1 MKLCVG
7 CHRSASRGLSPG
19 RPAKSELRLQFTPRN
34 RRTQFRREAQG
45 AGGEACGSVVE
56 FLHAMRIFVLGT
68 GATGSLLAQLL
79 ERQGHTV
86 WCGDRDPERARRFLG
101 KKSLIP
107 VAQVNARNLRG
118 IIRAARNAQLIVNA
132 SASVF
137 NQIVMR
143 AALHLRA
150 HYLDLSSHLTQN
162 PFKSEQFAFAKRFT
176 EKNRLALINTGAAP
190 GLTNLLVKRAAETLD
205 EITSVRIRL
214 YESTESD
221 DPISQWSPEVS
232 FDEAISNP
240 RVYRHGRFR
249 MEKRFAELE
258 KFRFPEPIGAANVVL
273 AAQDEVATLPYFIPM
288 RNMDVKIGGNEFDR
302 LRRWYKQG
310 KLSKSR
316 GIPRQRFPQT
326 SSPRAIAKLIRQGV
340 LQNARFAA
348 AVLVEGVKIGK
359 KEDQQ
364 LLIRSDCTFPTLYQ
378 IRQQGRFTT
387 PVAYATAHVSALF
400 IKNWP
405 RDLAGVLAPEQ
416 LAVGTR
422 RAIIAGIRKHSVR
435 VTHRTTVLKTPDS
448 DAE

>member
-1 MKLCVG
+1 
-7 CHRSASRGLSPG
+7 
-19 RPAKSELRLQFTPRN
+19 
-34 RRTQFRREAQG
+34 
-45 AGGEACGSVVE
+45 
-56 FLHAMRIFVLGT
+56 MRIFVLGA

-86 WCGDRDPERARRFLG
+86 WCGDRDPQRARRFLG
-101 KKSLIP
+101 SKSLIP
-107 VAQVNARNLRG
+107 IAPANARNLRG
-118 IIRAARNAQLIVNA
+118 IIRAARGAQLVVNA

-150 HYLDLSSHLTQN
+150 HYVDLSSHLTKN

-190 GLTNLLVKRAAETLD
+190 GLTNLLVKRAAESLD
-205 EITSVRIRL
+205 EVSIVQIRL

-232 FDEAISNP
+232 FDEAISHP
-240 RVYRHGRFR
+240 RVYRDGKFR

-258 KFRFPEPIGAANVVL
+258 KFRFVDPIGAANVVL
-273 AAQDEVATLPYFIPM
+273 AAQDEVATLPHFIPM
-288 RNMDVKIGGNEFDR
+288 RSMDVKIGGNEFDR

-316 GIPRQRFPQT
+316 GIVSQRFPQT
-326 SSPRAIAKLIRQGV
+326 SSPRKIASLIRQGI

-348 AVLVEGVKIGK
+348 AVLVQGVKRGK
-359 KEDQQ
+359 KEDQY

-378 IRQQGRFTT
+378 IRQQGRYTT

-400 IKNWP
+400 IKFFP

-416 LAVGTR
+416 LPAETR
-422 RAIIAGIRKHSVR
+422 RAIIAGIRKHSVSITHR
-435 VTHRTTVLKTPDS
+435 VTPMKPTET
-448 DAE
+448 EIE